1 MFFSPGDSEECKK
14 TATTPSKILDLT
26 AAAFLL
32 VA

>member
-1 MFFSPGDSEECKK
+1 MQK

-32 VA
+32 VAF

>member
-1 MFFSPGDSEECKK
+1 MQK

>member
-1 MFFSPGDSEECKK
+1 MQK

-32 VA
+32 